1 MGVHTQLLRRISLLT
16 IITMACAL
24 GTTYSATAALERKP
38 IPIKEFTLQSGAFYL
53 STTVASGSCFSDVKN
68 VFRDP
73 AGKTVNVSKAS
84 TETYP
89 YLTIY
94 ISAIPKDSEC
104 FKGTEVTL
112 NTSAPFRVKATEVR
126 DYTTKK
132 VLWSA
137 SQIEKNPISV
147 SDAPIENSLVSFVAT
162 RHISCNTCKIFTR
175 DIVLTELNGASES
188 ALTPLSSQSG
198 YTVVGKRSDALIV
211 QNTSPNIALNFSDL
225 WLVTSSGWK
234 LVTNQTFQAR
244 GSILLTSDMKN
255 FISPLSQNFSLGYT
269 ALNIYPVKTNYSK
282 GQRWKV
288 LFDVKKY
295 GGGFIS
301 SLSASPDDK
310 FGYFTH
316 ISKGTSNLYQIN
328 LATSKVSK
336 VGKTVDGFNLEAIDS
351 DGNLIGIIKKRAD
364 ADTASNIVKISMRSL
379 AVPQTFETGP
389 FTFMRTQGPAVIAS
403 GKYLI
408 FDDDSS
414 HQLTVFDSTGEEM
427 AMTYRFQTSLD
438 FLSSLPSQWI
448 DRGAIPSI
456 PNNG

>member
-1 MGVHTQLLRRISLLT
+1 MQTQLLRRILLLT
-16 IITMACAL
+16 IITMACAQ
-24 GTTYSATAALERKP
+24 GTTYSATAALGREP
-38 IPIKEFTLQSGAFYL
+38 IPIREFTIQSGVFHL

-68 VFRDP
+68 LFRDST
-73 AGKTVNVSKAS
+73 GKTINVSKAS

-89 YLTIY
+89 YLTVY
-94 ISAIPKDSEC
+94 FSAIPKDSEC

-112 NTSAPFRVKATEVR
+112 QTSAPFRVKATEIR

-137 SQIEKNPISV
+137 SQKEKNPISV
-147 SDAPIENSLVSFVAT
+147 SDAPIENPLVSFVAT
-162 RHISCNTCKIFTR
+162 RHISCNTCKFFTR
-175 DIVLTELNGASES
+175 DIVLTELNGGSQS

-198 YTVVGKRSDALIV
+198 YTVVGRRSDALIV
-211 QNTSPNIALNFSDL
+211 QNTSPNISLNFSDL

-234 LVTNQTFQAR
+234 LLTNQTFQAR

-255 FISPLSQNFSLGYT
+255 FISPLSPKLSLGHT

-282 GQRWKV
+282 GQLWKV
-288 LFDVKKY
+288 LFDAKNY

-316 ISKGTSNLYQIN
+316 ISKGTSLLYQIN

-364 ADTASNIVKISMRSL
+364 TDSASNILRISMKSL
-379 AVPQTFETGP
+379 AVAQTFETGP
-389 FTFMRTQGPAVIAS
+389 FAFMPTQGPAVIAA

-408 FDDDSS
+408 FDNDSS
-414 HQLTVFDSTGEEM
+414 HQLTVFDSTGEEK
-427 AMTYRFQTSLD
+427 AVVYRFQTSLD
-438 FLSSLPSQWI
+438 FLAALPSQWI

-456 PNNG
+456 PDNG